1 MVSVFVSHSKDDVMI
16 RKFFSEIFTNIG
28 LKAKFMEWTDLT
40 GKYAGDTISKIIRAG
55 FFSGHDTSALF
66 ILLGKGVVNPQSPT
80 PQFTH
85 NWISFEAGAAASCLK
100 PVWVFEEF
108 SDSIK
113 FPIPFVTDYV
123 NYNIDNVEHL
133 RFLSQLFKQEIQY
146 PTRAKSIKP
155 HSKIQCPYEDCN
167 AICNYWNDH
176 DKFNCPVCRRGITIG
191 PSEQK

>member
-1 MVSVFVSHSKDDVMI
+1 
-16 RKFFSEIFTNIG
+16 
-28 LKAKFMEWTDLT
+28 MEWTDLT

-66 ILLGKGVVNPQSPT
+66 ILLGKGVTNPQSST

-85 NWISFEAGAAASCLK
+85 NWISFEAVAAASCLK

-108 SDSIK
+108 SDYVQ

-133 RFLSQLFKQEIQY
+133 RFLSQLFEQEIQY
-146 PTRAKSIKP
+146 PNRVKNIKP
-155 HSKIQCPYEDCN
+155 HSKIMCPFKDCN
-167 AICNYWNDH
+167 ATYNYWNDH
-176 DKFNCPVCRRGITIG
+176 DSFNCPVCRRGITIN
-191 PSEQK
+191 PSK

>member
-1 MVSVFVSHSKDDVMI
+1 MVSVFVSHSKEDVHI

-28 LKAKFMEWTDLT
+28 LKAKFMEWADLT
-40 GKYAGDTISKIIRAG
+40 DKYAGDTISKIIRAG

-66 ILLGKGVVNPQSPT
+66 ILLGNGVVNPQTPT

-108 SDSIK
+108 SNFIH

-123 NYNIDNVEHL
+123 NYNLDNVDHL
-133 RFLSQLFKQEIQY
+133 RFLSQLFEQEIQF
-146 PTRAKSIKP
+146 PSRTKEIKP
-155 HSKIQCPYEDCN
+155 HATIKCPYNDCN
-167 AICNYWNDH
+167 ARYSYWNQNNN
-176 DKFNCPVCRRGITIG
+176 FNCPVCRRGITIN